1 MSRSEAMEEYQKA
14 LKLGLKEVR
23 ECQSRGR
30 PTNPAVLHQLI
41 GDIAAD
47 HSVSVGLVEVPAN
60 RIVGTKTAGRI
71 SAFSPSFLPW
81 RVYWVSF
88 CGYGSFLP
96 LMKKVCCRQNT

>member
-30 PTNPAVLHQLI
+30 PTNPAVLHQLV

-47 HSVSVGLVEVPAN
+47 RSISVGLVEVPAN
-60 RIVGTKTAGRI
+60 RIVGTKTAGVPSRPRFCPCWAEI
-71 SAFSPSFLPW
+71 RSSPPNGSACAPP
-81 RVYWVSF
+81 
-88 CGYGSFLP
+88 
-96 LMKKVCCRQNT
+96 T